1 MAGPKNLSSQETR
14 DPMTTAKDLMST
26 DVITLTPDTD
36 ILQAAQALLDNGING
51 APVVDENNRVLGIL
65 CQSDLVVQ
73 QKRLPLPSVF
83 TLLDIIIPLSS
94 TRQLEKQVSKI
105 AALKVSA
112 AMTKNPVSVRPDTDI
127 ETIAALM
134 VDNNFHTLPVV
145 EDERLIGV
153 IGKEDVLKTLI
164 PKPKD

>member
-1 MAGPKNLSSQETR
+1 
-14 DPMTTAKDLMST
+14 MTTAKDLMST

-36 ILQAAQALLDNGING
+36 ILQAAQVLLDNGING

-94 TRQLEKQVSKI
+94 TRQLEKQVGKI
-105 AALKVSA
+105 AALKVSE
-112 AMTKNPVSVRPDTDI
+112 AMTTDPVSVRPDTDI

-145 EDERLIGV
+145 EDERLVGV
-153 IGKEDVLKTLI
+153 VGKEDVLRTLI
-164 PKPKD
+164 PKPKG

>member
-1 MAGPKNLSSQETR
+1 MI
-14 DPMTTAKDLMST
+14 TARDLMTT

-36 ILQAAQALLDNGING
+36 ILEAAQVLLDNGING

-105 AALKVSA
+105 AALKVSG
-112 AMTKNPVSVRPDTDI
+112 AMTKDPVSVRPDTDI

-145 EDERLIGV
+145 EDERLVGV

-164 PKPKD
+164 PKPSA

>member
-1 MAGPKNLSSQETR
+1 
-14 DPMTTAKDLMST
+14 MTTAKDLMST
-26 DVITLTPDTD
+26 DVITLTQDTD
-36 ILQAAQALLDNGING
+36 ILQAAQVLLDNGING

-105 AALKVSA
+105 AALKVSG
-112 AMTKNPVSVRPDTDI
+112 AMTKDPVSVRPDTDI

-145 EDERLIGV
+145 EDERLVGV

-164 PKPKD
+164 PKPSA

>member
-1 MAGPKNLSSQETR
+1 MLTAR
-14 DPMTTAKDLMST
+14 DLMTTE
-26 DVITLTPDTD
+26 VITLTPDTD
-36 ILQAAQALLDNGING
+36 ILQAAQVLLDNGING

-105 AALKVSA
+105 AALKVSE
-112 AMTKNPVSVRPDTDI
+112 AMTKDPVSVRPDTDI

-134 VDNNFHTLPVV
+134 VDNNFHTLPIV
-145 EDERLIGV
+145 EDERLVGV

-164 PKPKD
+164 PKPSA